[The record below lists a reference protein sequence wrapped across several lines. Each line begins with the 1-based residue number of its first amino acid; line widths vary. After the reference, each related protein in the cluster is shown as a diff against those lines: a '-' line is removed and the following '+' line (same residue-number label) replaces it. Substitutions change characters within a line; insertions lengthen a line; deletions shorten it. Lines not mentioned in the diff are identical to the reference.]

1 MPIVK
6 AIVTDLESSSK
17 TSHLYPYQ
25 TKLKLE
31 GDKKPDTLEAIFG
44 MQDDI
49 DQNYEIKFLQDIV
62 DTSYLRGAY
71 QMQLSALDES
81 GYNHDPTDP
90 AESRFVKVSSGRFKG
105 NYALDFA
112 SNGQGVSVASAN
124 TTNIDISKQFDI
136 WIWFTPNTTQLH
148 DGSDEP
154 ILWSFYSSGNTGLEI
169 GITGNNGTNSSWK
182 VFLRYGGGSAVTQTG
197 ANTGKIMTGYPVLI
211 RVKRDDKNVLK
222 AFVNGQEEISTT
234 VTTDFQ
240 PSSTAMTFG
249 DASHTSNSDF
259 KGQIHAIR
267 VYGGACLN
275 GADAKKLRLSKP
287 VVQIMKFNGRV
298 RKVVNEVKRKKV
310 KCQSISWRFTA
321 GRLGVDVE
329 EGTGSGDPN
338 YNWTVDDNYWKL
350 GEYSSQG
357 GTGGSWAGD
366 GSEYKT
372 ILQSAVDEIDSDFKV
387 RVKDTFVESQSGT
400 PVGYIYQVGS
410 FMQFAQILLLLSKCI
425 MYITPRNNI
434 IIESEDGHDTDYI
447 FDQNGSVIKYNILAT
462 EDNDTKLVNEVIFS
476 GRSGTS
482 PQRYNNTPSKGVR
495 RTLRGHLEQIS
506 SNNDLDLVATAYAV
520 RFRGDLTK
528 DISPKKY
535 IISSKAPFHHV
546 RYNHVL
552 KELKR
557 KQGQTNLNLSGGTA
571 ILVRQLEFNYPSGVT
586 LVKAGEND
594 IDYFDDNVKNSRV
607 QEGLTDSELA

>member
-6 AIVTDLESSSK
+6 AVVTDLESSPTTK
-17 TSHLYPYQ
+17 HLYPYQ

-249 DASHTSNSDF
+249 DASHTSSSDF

-275 GADAKKLRLSKP
+275 NADSKKLRLSKP

-329 EGTGSGDPN
+329 GGSAGDN
-338 YNWTVDDNYWKL
+338 YDWSVDDNYWKL
-350 GEYSSQG
+350 GTLAS
-357 GTGGSWAGD
+357 GGSWAGD
-366 GSEYKT
+366 AQYKT

-447 FDQNGSVIKYNILAT
+447 FDQNGSVIKYNILDT

-506 SNNDLDLVATAYAV
+506 SNNDLDLVATAYAIK
-520 RFRGDLTK
+520 FRGDLVK

-557 KQGQTNLNLSGGTA
+557 KQGQTNLVLSGGTA
-571 ILVRQLEFNYPSGVT
+571 ITVRQLEFNYPSGVT
-586 LVKAGEND
+586 LIKAGEND

>member
-6 AIVTDLESSSK
+6 AVVTDLENSPK
-17 TSHLYPYQ
+17 TTHLYPYK

-249 DASHTSNSDF
+249 DASHTSSSDF
-259 KGQIHAIR
+259 KGKIHAIR

-275 GADAKKLRLSKP
+275 NADSKKLRLSKP

-298 RKVVNEVKRKKV
+298 RKVVNDVKRKKV

-321 GRLGVDVE
+321 GRLGVDVDC
-329 EGTGSGDPN
+329 GYT
-338 YNWTVDDNYWKL
+338 WTVDDNYWKL
-350 GEYSSQG
+350 G
-357 GTGGSWAGD
+357 
-366 GSEYKT
+366 
-372 ILQSAVDEIDSDFKV
+372 
-387 RVKDTFVESQSGT
+387 
-400 PVGYIYQVGS
+400 
-410 FMQFAQILLLLSKCI
+410 
-425 MYITPRNNI
+425 
-434 IIESEDGHDTDYI
+434 
-447 FDQNGSVIKYNILAT
+447 
-462 EDNDTKLVNEVIFS
+462 
-476 GRSGTS
+476 
-482 PQRYNNTPSKGVR
+482 
-495 RTLRGHLEQIS
+495 
-506 SNNDLDLVATAYAV
+506 
-520 RFRGDLTK
+520 
-528 DISPKKY
+528 
-535 IISSKAPFHHV
+535 
-546 RYNHVL
+546 
-552 KELKR
+552 
-557 KQGQTNLNLSGGTA
+557 
-571 ILVRQLEFNYPSGVT
+571 
-586 LVKAGEND
+586 
-594 IDYFDDNVKNSRV
+594 
-607 QEGLTDSELA
+607 

>member
-1 MPIVK
+1 MPIFK
-6 AIVTDLESSSK
+6 AVVTDLESSPTTK
-17 TSHLYPYQ
+17 HLYPYQ

-249 DASHTSNSDF
+249 DASHTSSSDF

-275 GADAKKLRLSKP
+275 NADSKKLRLSKP

-321 GRLGVDVE
+321 GRLGVDVD
-329 EGTGSGDPN
+329 GGYT
-338 YNWTVDDNYWKL
+338 WTVDDNYWKL

-357 GTGGSWAGD
+357 GSGGSWAGD

-447 FDQNGSVIKYNILAT
+447 FDQNGSVIKYNILDT

-506 SNNDLDLVATAYAV
+506 SNNDLDLVATAYAIK
-520 RFRGDLTK
+520 FRGDLVK

-557 KQGQTNLNLSGGTA
+557 KQGQTNLVLSGGTA
-571 ILVRQLEFNYPSGVT
+571 IIVRQLEFNYPSGVT
-586 LVKAGEND
+586 LIKAGEND